1 MRISDWSSD
10 VCSSDLT
17 DHLRLDAEVLELEFD
32 LPRQGFQRV
41 LVVALGLRLG
51 IVEQGQR
58 RDAGAVADVEQ
69 RDLLLA
75 LCPVALFHLRRRR
88 RSNFTLPPPARRS
101 VLPFPVSVA
110 SPPSGPP
117 PFPLPA

>member
-1 MRISDWSSD
+1 MSRRPPRSTR
-10 VCSSDLT
+10 T
-17 DHLRLDAEVLELEFD
+17 DTLCPYPTLCRS
-32 LPRQGFQRV
+32 
-41 LVVALGLRLG
+41 VALGLRLG

-88 RSNFTLPPPARRS
+88 RFDLHLLAPGAQFGLDLARLGALLAVGARLLPLRGLLAAAAEQVRQIGRAH
-101 VLPFPVSVA
+101 V
-110 SPPSGPP
+110 
-117 PFPLPA
+117 